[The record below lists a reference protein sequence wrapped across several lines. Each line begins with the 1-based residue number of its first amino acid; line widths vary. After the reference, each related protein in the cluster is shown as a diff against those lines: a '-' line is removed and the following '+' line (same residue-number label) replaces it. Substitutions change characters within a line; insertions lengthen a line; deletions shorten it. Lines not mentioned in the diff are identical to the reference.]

1 MMDFKLF
8 QRWEY
13 MTSFKY
19 ILLNFII
26 FIAFCNCVREKFLLK
41 IHLINFC
48 ILIAHYLFYIFLE
61 SEFSSSKLKK
71 RQLFLENGLSSITFI
86 ITILISINFVFS
98 LTFFA
103 YYFTYKFNIP
113 FIINNFDKSIHYKK
127 RCDLYNVNDEDI
139 YPYKYICSYNAEE
152 VEFPISMLLKKN
164 WSFIKCSEVQY
175 LIDNNEIINSFINEY
190 YKTNIYYC
198 DLQILPY
205 QYSYINPKEDN
216 YGITIFPMILISI
229 YMFLYVRYLILIN
242 IYFKNIKPNIN
253 MEIDYY
259 DFGKIIK
266 QP

>member
-1 MMDFKLF
+1 MMNLDVY

-103 YYFTYKFNIP
+103 YYFTYKFNIL

-127 RCDLYNVNDEDI
+127 RCDLYNVNEDDD
-139 YPYKYICSYNAEE
+139 YPYKYICSYNAGIN
-152 VEFPISMLLKKN
+152 EFPINLLFN
-164 WSFIKCSEVQY
+164 EDSFSSSIKCFKNDY
-175 LIDNNEIINSFINEY
+175 LINNNNVINSFINEY
-190 YKTNIYYC
+190 YKEDIYYC
-198 DLQILPY
+198 DLKMLPY
-205 QYSYINPKEDN
+205 QFSKINPKEDN
-216 YGITIFPMILISI
+216 YEITICPFLLITAYMYLFVKYSILIHT
-229 YMFLYVRYLILIN
+229 
-242 IYFKNIKPNIN
+242 YFNNIKPNIN
-253 MEIDYY
+253 IDVTYY
-259 DFGKIIK
+259 
-266 QP
+266 